1 MCPAGVFPTKPYS
14 TLGWQEADLQLLY
27 ESFSPR
33 WSHKPVFWVALDL
46 RHWWTC
52 LTDQRHQRECRGQA
66 EDRQRT
72 GTRGWEKT
80 FYRLLRFLYNETQG
94 SRLCPA
100 LIFFL
105 LKRIFSLPSY
115 LSLQL
120 PGTTP
125 QLIHYFHFLTTLNWH
140 HSWLG
145 GRWPFFGAALL
156 YQLWLHNSHR
166 WREKGN
172 LKRLKCFCLISKF
185 Y

>member
-1 MCPAGVFPTKPYS
+1 M
-14 TLGWQEADLQLLY
+14 
-27 ESFSPR
+27 
-33 WSHKPVFWVALDL
+33 
-46 RHWWTC
+46 
-52 LTDQRHQRECRGQA
+52 QRTGRGQA
-66 EDRQRT
+66 QEA
-72 GTRGWEKT
+72 EET

-125 QLIHYFHFLTTLNWH
+125 QLIHYFHFLTTLNGH

-156 YQLWLHNSHR
+156 YQL
-166 WREKGN
+166 
-172 LKRLKCFCLISKF
+172 
-185 Y
+185 